1 MHTIIIS
8 SSVECEC
15 GMRIVYLRASRVQV
29 CDWYAT
35 LTNLVGVNSSD
46 NLHIADG
53 PFLKPCLSLSSSPY
67 LWLALRFCVCCIH
80 PLLLLTSISISLLS
94 FSLSFV
100 CGFSIVMFS
109 SVLYCVTR
117 TSIDNK

>member
-1 MHTIIIS
+1 MH
-8 SSVECEC
+8 
-15 GMRIVYLRASRVQV
+15 RASRVQV

-67 LWLALRFCVCCIH
+67 LLLALRFCVCCIH
-80 PLLLLTSISISLLS
+80 PLLLLFSISLLS

-100 CGFSIVMFS
+100 RVWFLGRDVFFCS
-109 SVLYCVTR
+109 LLRYTY
-117 TSIDNK
+117 